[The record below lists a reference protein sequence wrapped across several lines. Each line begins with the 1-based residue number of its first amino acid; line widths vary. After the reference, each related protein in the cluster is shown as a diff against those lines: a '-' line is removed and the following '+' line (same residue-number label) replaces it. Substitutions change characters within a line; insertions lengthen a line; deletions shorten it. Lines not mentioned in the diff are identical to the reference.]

1 MKQLRERIL
10 ALGMALCLCLSLC
23 AVPASAADKEK
34 GDINLTVTLSKKP
47 DGSYTASYSADT
59 VMVDWLAKAAALN
72 RNDEEM
78 KNLRFTCTLTDA
90 LTKKLSSSDIDKDS
104 YVFTSAKFP
113 ADSNNSIFILVDD
126 DEATQ
131 AVTVSE
137 KSIKLRYKLNPD
149 VLTAWENV
157 SVTAEDVHDL
167 LVDEVTG
174 KMTMKATRNV
184 PVSALSSIGSSAFKT
199 TARIDITMKNNGAI
213 PALDGITSIFAAYGE
228 RSTNN
233 PEYSGGGG
241 GGGGGGGSVTPAKPT
256 VEVVDKTPS
265 VTKPTTVDPTT
276 GEPTTGELPPAET
289 VASYLPVG
297 GGTTT
302 VENPNAKPG
311 EDVHVKTES
320 DKGSMVNYI
329 TVKDENGN
337 RIPVTYDGKGKFSF
351 EMPESGNVT
360 IEANY
365 RTIPADP
372 KETGVAELLNTKD
385 HILYMIGDDKG
396 DFRPN
401 ASISRAEVA
410 TAFFRLLND
419 QNVARTQH
427 FDDVKT
433 TDWYAQ
439 PVEVLAALHIIE
451 GIGTGDY
458 QPNRPITRAEFAAV
472 AARFANEL
480 TTGTSFADVGE
491 NEWYA
496 DFVSTAASF
505 GWINGVGNGNYEPN
519 RPITRTEAAA
529 IINRMLMRISD
540 WIEVDAG
547 HGRQFPDVDE
557 NFWGRYE
564 ISEATNGHDHTLEEE
579 YFHEDWLA
587 EDWREAVDNDPV
599 NFGQPKF

>member
-23 AVPASAADKEK
+23 AVPASAAVDKSKMPVE
-34 GDINLTVTLSKKP
+34 GTYGPITLSLSLTKSG
-47 DGSYTASYSADT
+47 DNYTATYTAET
-59 VMVDWLAKAAALN
+59 TMVEWLAKAAAVCKDDS
-72 RNDEEM
+72 RME
-78 KNLRFTCTLTDA
+78 NLRFTCTLKDA
-90 LTKKLSSSDIDKDS
+90 LTAKLTSGDVSGSNYD
-104 YVFTSAKFP
+104 FTSVKQSVN
-113 ADSNNSIFILVDD
+113 DIFVPD
-126 DEATQ
+126 TPN
-131 AVTVSE
+131 AVTVSNN
-137 KSIKLRYKLNPD
+137 SLLLRYELNI
-149 VLTAWENV
+149 TALR
-157 SVTAEDVHDL
+157 AIPGGIEDVKNAL
-167 LVDEVTG
+167 MG
-174 KMTMKATRNV
+174 TMSMKSKNMVIPA
-184 PVSALSSIGSSAFKT
+184 SALAGIGRTIST
-199 TARIDITMKNNGAI
+199 TAQIDISMANESDNI
-213 PALDGITSIFAAYGE
+213 PFYGDKTILAAYGE
-228 RSTNN
+228 CSTTN
-233 PEYSGGGG
+233 PEYS

-265 VTKPTTVDPTT
+265 AIDPATGKPIPSDV
-276 GEPTTGELPPAET
+276 
-289 VASYLPVG
+289 PVG

-311 EDVHVKTES
+311 EEVRIKTES

-329 TVKDENGN
+329 SVKDEDGK

-365 RTIPADP
+365 RVIPADP
-372 KETGVAELLNTKD
+372 KETGVAELLNTND

-410 TAFFRLLND
+410 TAFFRLLRD
-419 QNVARTQH
+419 QNVAITQH
-427 FDDVKT
+427 FGDVKT
-433 TDWYAQ
+433 TDWYVQ
-439 PVEVLAALHIIE
+439 PIETLASLRIIE
-451 GIGTGDY
+451 GVGSGTFE
-458 QPNRPITRAEFAAV
+458 PNRAITRAEFAAI

-480 TTGTSFADVGE
+480 TAGTSFADVDE
-491 NEWYA
+491 AAWYA

-505 GWINGVGNGNYEPN
+505 GWINGVGNGMYEPN

-529 IINRMLMRISD
+529 IINRMLLRISD

-547 HGRQFPDVDE
+547 AGRHFPDVGED
-557 NFWGRYE
+557 FWGRYE

-599 NFGQPKF
+599 NFGQPKH

>member
-23 AVPASAADKEK
+23 AVPASAAVEEAEAP
-34 GDINLTVTLSKKP
+34 ISLTVTVGNKS
-47 DGSYTASYSADT
+47 GSNYPVTYKADT
-59 VMVDWLAKAAALN
+59 VMAEWLAIAAELN
-72 RNDEEM
+72 KDDVKM
-78 KNLRFTCTLTDA
+78 KDLRFTCTLEDK
-90 LTKKLSSSDIDKDS
+90 LTAKQSNRILTTSDRDGCS
-104 YVFTSAKFP
+104 FSFTSAKYKI
-113 ADSNNSIFILVDD
+113 DETDYDIFVLDGDD
-126 DEATQ
+126 
-131 AVTVSE
+131 AVKVEDGKIT
-137 KSIKLRYKLNPD
+137 LRYKLNETLLNSYAWKTGD
-149 VLTAWENV
+149 TDTVVSSLRQQMSMTA
-157 SVTAEDVHDL
+157 
-167 LVDEVTG
+167 G
-174 KMTMKATRNV
+174 MG
-184 PVSALSSIGSSAFKT
+184 VSASTFASISGKTFKSE
-199 TARIDITMKNNGAI
+199 ARIDITMKDGSDI
-213 PALDGITSIFAAYGE
+213 PAIGEDHIFAAYGE
-228 RSTNN
+228 CSTRN
-233 PEYSGGGG
+233 PEYS
-241 GGGGGGGSVTPAKPT
+241 GGSVTPAKPT

-311 EDVHVKTES
+311 EEVRVSTKS

-329 TVKDENGN
+329 TVRDENGN
-337 RIPVTYDGKGKFSF
+337 RIPVTYDGQGKFSF
-351 EMPESGNVT
+351 EMPENGNVT

-372 KETGVAELLNTKD
+372 KETGVAELLNTND

-419 QNVARTQH
+419 QNVKITQH
-427 FDDVKT
+427 FDDVSET
-433 TDWYAQ
+433 NWFVQ
-439 PVEVLAALHIIE
+439 PVETLASLHIIE
-451 GIGTGDY
+451 GVGSGTFE
-458 QPNRPITRAEFAAV
+458 PNRAITRAEFAAI

-480 TTGTSFADVGE
+480 TVGTSFADVDEGA
-491 NEWYA
+491 WYA

>member
-1 MKQLRERIL
+1 MKQLRERIF

-23 AVPASAADKEK
+23 AVPASAAVDKSKMPVE
-34 GDINLTVTLSKKP
+34 GTYGPITLSLSLTKSG
-47 DGSYTASYSADT
+47 DNYTASYTAST
-59 VMVDWLAKAAALN
+59 TMVDWLATAADVCRADDL
-72 RNDEEM
+72 M
-78 KNLRFTCTLTDA
+78 AKLRFTCTLTDA
-90 LTKKLSSSDIDKDS
+90 LMTKLGSSVTLSDYNFS
-104 YVFTSAKFP
+104 FTSAKYDG
-113 ADSNNSIFILVDD
+113 AEIFIQDSP
-126 DEATQ
+126 
-131 AVTVSE
+131 AVTVEPGSL
-137 KSIKLRYKLNPD
+137 KLHYLLNPT
-149 VLTAWENV
+149 VLTAWETLD
-157 SVTAEDVHDL
+157 TAGTVHDIL
-167 LVDEVTG
+167 ATEATG
-174 KMTMKATRNV
+174 KMTMTASKEV
-184 PVSALSSIGSSAFKT
+184 PASDLAGIGKTFKT
-199 TARIDITMKNNGAI
+199 TAQIDITSTSETI
-213 PALDGITSIFAAYGE
+213 PFYHEQEIEAAYGE
-228 RSTNN
+228 CSTNN
-233 PEYSGGGG
+233 PEYS

-265 VTKPTTVDPTT
+265 AIDPATGKPIPSDV
-276 GEPTTGELPPAET
+276 
-289 VASYLPVG
+289 PVG

-311 EDVHVKTES
+311 EDVRIKTES

-329 TVKDENGN
+329 SVKDENGK

-365 RTIPADP
+365 RVIPADP
-372 KETGVAELLNTKD
+372 KETGVAELLNTND

-410 TAFFRLLND
+410 TAFFRLLRD
-419 QNVARTQH
+419 QNVAITQH
-427 FDDVKT
+427 FGDVKT
-433 TDWYAQ
+433 TDWYVQ
-439 PVEVLAALHIIE
+439 PIETLASLRIIE
-451 GIGTGDY
+451 GVGSGTFE
-458 QPNRPITRAEFAAV
+458 PNRAITRAEFAAI

-480 TTGTSFADVGE
+480 TAGTSFADVDE
-491 NEWYA
+491 AAWYA

-505 GWINGVGNGNYEPN
+505 GWINGVGNGMYEPN

-529 IINRMLMRISD
+529 IINRMLLRISD

-547 HGRQFPDVDE
+547 AGRHFPDVDE

-599 NFGQPKF
+599 NFGQPKH

>member
-1 MKQLRERIL
+1 MKQLRERIF
-10 ALGMALCLCLSLC
+10 ALGMALCLCLSIC
-23 AVPASAADKEK
+23 TVPASAAVDKSKMPVE
-34 GDINLTVTLSKKP
+34 GTYGSITLSLSLTESG
-47 DGSYTASYSADT
+47 DDYTATYTAST
-59 VMVDWLAKAAALN
+59 KMVEWLAKAAAVCKDDS
-72 RNDEEM
+72 RM
-78 KNLRFTCTLTDA
+78 KNLRFTCTLKDA
-90 LTKKLSSSDIDKDS
+90 LTAKLSSGSSSVTSSD
-104 YVFTSAKFP
+104 YTFTSAKY
-113 ADSNNSIFILVDD
+113 DEKDIFVLDGDD
-126 DEATQ
+126 
-131 AVTVSE
+131 AVTVSGG
-137 KSIKLRYKLNPD
+137 SLKLRYKLNPD
-149 VLTAWENV
+149 VLTAWSSETTENV
-157 SVTAEDVHDL
+157 KLALREP
-167 LVDEVTG
+167 
-174 KMTMKATRNV
+174 MTMEASKI
-184 PVSALSSIGSSAFKT
+184 VSAEIVDAVSGTLHT
-199 TARIDITMKNNGAI
+199 TARIDITMENNGYI
-213 PALDGITSIFAAYGE
+213 PFYKVTSIFAAYGE
-228 RSTNN
+228 YPVS
-233 PEYSGGGG
+233 

-256 VEVVDKTPS
+256 VKVVDKTPS

-337 RIPVTYDGKGKFSF
+337 RIPVTYDGQGKFSF
-351 EMPESGNVT
+351 EMPENGNVT

-427 FDDVKT
+427 FNDVKT

>member
-23 AVPASAADKEK
+23 AVPASAAVDKSEMPVE
-34 GDINLTVTLSKKP
+34 GTYGPITLSLSLTKSG
-47 DGSYTASYSADT
+47 DDYTATYTAST
-59 VMVDWLAKAAALN
+59 KMVEWLAKAAAVCKDDS
-72 RNDEEM
+72 RMAD
-78 KNLRFTCTLTDA
+78 LRFTCTLTDA
-90 LTKKLSSSDIDKDS
+90 LTKKLSSVTSDD
-104 YVFTSAKFP
+104 YTFTSAKY
-113 ADSNNSIFILVDD
+113 DEKDIFVLDGDD
-126 DEATQ
+126 
-131 AVTVSE
+131 AVTVSGG
-137 KSIKLRYKLNPD
+137 SLKLRYKLNPD
-149 VLTAWENV
+149 VLTAWSSETTENV
-157 SVTAEDVHDL
+157 KLALREP
-167 LVDEVTG
+167 
-174 KMTMKATRNV
+174 MTMEASKI
-184 PVSALSSIGSSAFKT
+184 VSAEIVDAVSGTLHT
-199 TARIDITMKNNGAI
+199 TARIDITMKNNGYI
-213 PALDGITSIFAAYGE
+213 PFYKVTSIFAAYGE
-228 RSTNN
+228 YPVS
-233 PEYSGGGG
+233 

-256 VEVVDKTPS
+256 VEVKDNTPS
-265 VTKPTTVDPTT
+265 AIDPTT
-276 GEPTTGELPPAET
+276 GEPIPSDVPT
-289 VASYLPVG
+289 G

-302 VENPNAKPG
+302 VENPDAKPG
-311 EDVHVKTES
+311 EEVRIKTES

-337 RIPVTYDGKGKFSF
+337 RIPVTYDGQGKFSF
-351 EMPESGNVT
+351 EMPENGNVT

-372 KETGVAELLNTKD
+372 KETGVAELLNTND

-427 FDDVKT
+427 FNDVKT

-458 QPNRPITRAEFAAV
+458 QPNRPITRAEFAAI

-480 TTGTSFADVGE
+480 TKGKSFTDVDA

-496 DFVSTAASF
+496 DYVSTAASF
-505 GWINGVGNGNYEPN
+505 GWINGVGNGMYEPN

-547 HGRQFPDVDE
+547 AGRHFPDVDE

>member
-1 MKQLRERIL
+1 MKHLRERIF

-23 AVPASAADKEK
+23 AVPASAAGDRSQMPTEENNTYGEYGEIGKIDLKLTLEK
-34 GDINLTVTLSKKP
+34 SGSDYKVTYK
-47 DGSYTASYSADT
+47 ADT
-59 VMVDWLAKAAALN
+59 TMVDWLAQAAAVC
-72 RNDEEM
+72 REHTSMND
-78 KNLRFTCTLTDA
+78 LRFTCTLTDE
-90 LTKKLSSSDIDKDS
+90 LTATLTSGDVNSSNYEFTGVKHDRDI
-104 YVFTSAKFP
+104 
-113 ADSNNSIFILVDD
+113 IFVPDGSK
-126 DEATQ
+126 
-131 AVTVSE
+131 AVTVSDG
-137 KSIKLRYKLNPD
+137 SIKLCYKLNTTALNAIGGVEEVKNALRQQMTMTSKNTVISASKLAGIGSTIHTTAQID
-149 VLTAWENV
+149 VSMADGSDIPFYDVKT
-157 SVTAEDVHDL
+157 VTAAS
-167 LVDEVTG
+167 G
-174 KMTMKATRNV
+174 AKN
-184 PVSALSSIGSSAFKT
+184 T
-199 TARIDITMKNNGAI
+199 T
-213 PALDGITSIFAAYGE
+213 
-228 RSTNN
+228 N
-233 PEYSGGGG
+233 PEYS
-241 GGGGGGGSVTPAKPT
+241 GGGGGGSVTPAKPT

-311 EDVHVKTES
+311 EDVRIKTES

-337 RIPVTYDGKGKFSF
+337 RIPVTYDGKGKFTF
-351 EMPESGNVT
+351 EMPENGNVT

-365 RTIPADP
+365 RVIPADP

-419 QNVARTQH
+419 QNVKITQH
-427 FDDVKT
+427 FDDVSAKN
-433 TDWYAQ
+433 WYVQ
-439 PVEVLAALHIIE
+439 PVETLASLHIIE
-451 GIGTGDY
+451 GVGSGTFE
-458 QPNRPITRAEFAAV
+458 PNRAITRAEFAAI
-472 AARFANEL
+472 AARFANAL
-480 TTGTSFADVGE
+480 TAGTSFADVDE
-491 NEWYA
+491 DAWYA
-496 DFVSTAASF
+496 VFVSTAASF
-505 GWINGVGNGNYEPN
+505 GWINGVGNGMYEPN

-529 IINRMLMRISD
+529 IINRMLLRISD

-547 HGRQFPDVDE
+547 AGRQFPDVGE

-564 ISEATNGHDHTLEEE
+564 ISEAVNGHDHTLEEE

-599 NFGQPKF
+599 NFGQKH